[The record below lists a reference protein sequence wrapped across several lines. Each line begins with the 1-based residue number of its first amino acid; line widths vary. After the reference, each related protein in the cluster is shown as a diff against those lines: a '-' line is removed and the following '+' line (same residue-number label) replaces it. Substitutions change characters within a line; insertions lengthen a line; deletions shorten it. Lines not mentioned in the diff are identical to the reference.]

1 MNQTSPTAQTSAEPL
16 VSVVIPAHNAAATIH
31 ETVSSVLQQTF
42 ANLEVLVIDNAS
54 TDATAAVVAGI
65 DDGRVRCISF
75 AQAGASFARNQGI
88 GHARGRYVAL
98 LDADDLWLPDKIAEQ
113 LDAFENNPEAGLVFC
128 WCDSVDEH
136 GVFLKKGNYVQLE
149 EPVYE
154 QMIQWNLLEN
164 TSSPMIRRE
173 VLEKIGAF
181 DEKLWL
187 PEDWDLWLRIAYHYP
202 IICIPKVLV
211 HYRVHRG
218 SASLSDVQLM
228 IDASLKVL
236 GTALDRLPPSRQRD
250 KLERI
255 SKANLYQH
263 LAMRMVETSDGR
275 STAIEAAGLWW
286 RSVRIRPGMFANCK
300 RSTKL
305 GMAILAILILPPAT
319 FTKLRRRWSQRQ
331 RA

>member
-1 MNQTSPTAQTSAEPL
+1 MNDHSPATSTADEPL
-16 VSVVIPAHNAAATIH
+16 VSVVIPAHNAGVTIR
-31 ETVSSVLQQTF
+31 ETVTSVLQQTF

-54 TDATAAVVAGI
+54 ADDTAAVVAGI
-65 DDGRVRCISF
+65 EDDRVRCISF
-75 AQAGASFARNQGI
+75 EQAGASFARNQGI
-88 GHARGRYVAL
+88 AHARGRYVAL
-98 LDADDLWLPDKIAEQ
+98 LDADDLWLPDKISDQ
-113 LDAFENNPEAGLVFC
+113 LEAFDTNPDAGLVFC

-154 QMIQWNLLEN
+154 QMIKWNLLEN

-173 VLEKIGAF
+173 VLETIGAF

-187 PEDWDLWLRIAYHYP
+187 PEDWDLWLRIAFHYP

-236 GTALDRLPPSRQRD
+236 GTALERLPPSRHRNR
-250 KLERI
+250 LERT

-275 STAIEAAGLWW
+275 STAKKAARLWW
-286 RSVRIRPGMFANCK
+286 RSVRTRPGLFTNYR

-305 GMAILAILILPPAT
+305 GLAILAISILPPAT
-319 FTKLRRRWSQRQ
+319 FSKLRRRWSERHGV
-331 RA
+331 